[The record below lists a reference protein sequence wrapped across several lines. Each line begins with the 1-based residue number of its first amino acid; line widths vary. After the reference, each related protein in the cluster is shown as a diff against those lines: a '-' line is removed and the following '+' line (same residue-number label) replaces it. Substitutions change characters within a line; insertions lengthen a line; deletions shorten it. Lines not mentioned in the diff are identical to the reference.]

1 MVQENGEINDENM
14 FRVFNCGIGMVLVV
28 KESQASDIS
37 KKITSMNF
45 ENFIIGKITE
55 NQNNKSVIYK

>member
-1 MVQENGEINDENM
+1 
-14 FRVFNCGIGMVLVV
+14 MVLVV
-28 KESQASDIS
+28 KESQASEIS

-55 NQNNKSVIYK
+55 KQNNKSVIYK